1 MQLLIPSQKLSTNDV
16 LSAVLW
22 HVACD
27 IRGRPRPFQP
37 SCAGHGCLAYPLNL
51 RSMHVPQQYCGN
63 ALLVN
68 LLGGTTPCLL
78 SWVSQTLLQFAD
90 FWAPVF
96 VRYVYMCLDP
106 DNSQTDSTPESA
118 ARDVATIGTTTQQ
131 ATTLCSLG
139 GLQLEC
145 LLVHLWYR
153 HDLLATCMPPGCR
166 LRRLPL

>member
-27 IRGRPRPFQP
+27 IRGRPRPYQP

-68 LLGGTTPCLL
+68 LLGGMTLCLAF
-78 SWVSQTLLQFAD
+78 WVFQALLQFAD
-90 FWAPVF
+90 FWAPDF
-96 VRYVYMCLDP
+96 VRCVCICLDP
-106 DNSQTDSTPESA
+106 TTATLTPPLKL
-118 ARDVATIGTTTQQ
+118 QQ
-131 ATTLCSLG
+131 GMKLPLAPQQSKQQHCAG
-139 GLQLEC
+139 CMQLEC
-145 LLVHLWYR
+145 FLVHLRCR
-153 HDLLATCMPPGCR
+153 HNLLTRCMLGHCS
-166 LRRLPL
+166 LMLLSSA